1 MATREAAI
9 EQAAG
14 GFDDG
19 SFLASLARRV
29 AIPTESQEARG
40 APHLADYLTREMRP
54 TFEALG
60 GQFHIFDNPKPGGPP
75 IGVGVIDEDPSL
87 PTVLVYGHGDTVR
100 GMDGAWAE
108 GRDPWKLDRVGDRV
122 YGRGVADNKGQHS
135 VNLAALQTVRAA
147 RGHLGF
153 NLRFLLEMAEEVGS
167 TGLREFC
174 ESHRDLL
181 KADLLI
187 ASDGPRLE
195 AHRPTVFM
203 GARGALNFDL
213 TVDLRAGGHH
223 SGNWGGLLA
232 NPAIILMHA
241 IATIVGPTG
250 AILVPEL
257 KPAHIPNS
265 VRACLG
271 GLSVDGGPTAP
282 AIDPGW
288 GEPNLTP
295 AEKVFAWNTF
305 EVLALKAGNPDAP
318 VNAIP
323 PSAKAHCQMRF
334 TVDRDPETFLPA
346 IRKHLIAAGFPQVV
360 VTPADKGY
368 FNATRLDPDHPAAQ
382 WAVASVARTAGRA
395 PAVLPNLGGSLPND
409 LFAQL
414 LGMPTIWVP
423 HSYAGCSQ
431 HAPDEHGLA
440 SILREGLQVM
450 TGLFWDL
457 GETPP
462 EL

>member
-1 MATREAAI
+1 MTTREDAVQ
-9 EQAAG
+9 QAAG
-14 GFDDG
+14 RFDDG
-19 SFLASLARRV
+19 TFLAALARRV

-40 APHLADYLTREMRP
+40 APHLADYLIHEIRP
-54 TFEALG
+54 TFETLG
-60 GQFHIFDNPKPGGPP
+60 GQFHIYDNPVPGGPP

-87 PTVLVYGHGDTVR
+87 PTVLFYGHGDTVR
-100 GMDGAWAE
+100 GMDGQWAD
-108 GRDPWKLDRVGDRV
+108 GRDPWKLERAGDRI

-135 VNLAALQTVRAA
+135 VNLAALQTVREA
-147 RGHLGF
+147 RGRLGF

-174 ESHRDLL
+174 DSHRDLL
-181 KADLLI
+181 SADLLL

-213 TVDLRAGGHH
+213 SIDLRAGGHH

-241 IATIVGPTG
+241 ISTLVGPTG
-250 AILVPEL
+250 AIRVPEL
-257 KPAHIPNS
+257 KPDRIPNS

-271 GLSVDGGPTAP
+271 GLSVDGGPDAP
-282 AIDPGW
+282 EIDPHW

-305 EVLALKAGNPDAP
+305 EVLAMKAGNPDAP

-323 PSAKAHCQMRF
+323 PSARAHCQIRF
-334 TVDRDPETFLPA
+334 TVDRDPDTFLPA
-346 IRKHLIAAGFPQVV
+346 IRRHLAAAGFPQVV
-360 VTPADKGY
+360 VTPAEKGY
-368 FNATRLDPDHPAAQ
+368 FNATRLDPEHPAAQ
-382 WAVASVARTAGRA
+382 WAIASVARTAGQA

-440 SILREGLQVM
+440 PILREGLQVM

-462 EL
+462 KL